1 MSDLQTLIDEFLG
14 LHWAY
19 HPIDATFAGAP
30 GFDDVLPP
38 ADAGAAARERAALQR
53 LGERLERTVVPNDAA
68 SRLDTKLMRAQIAA
82 AQAALGERPRF
93 ANPVW
98 YTGEVAFGLISLL
111 LAPSTAS
118 EPHAFVARLAAVPD
132 FLAAA
137 STQLSAAAVP
147 ADWVRRAR
155 LECAAIERLLAH
167 GLPQHPYA
175 QGVPLAT
182 VSAARAALQCFYASL
197 ESIPDADP
205 ACGTAYLALLVREV
219 HGLAHTPESLERE
232 AAAAYGEAL
241 AALCD
246 FAARLDN
253 NRNWREQLAALA
265 EIGPAG
271 NDVLPTYRAWHERAM
286 HDAYALVS
294 PAREYA
300 LEFAYLPDWA
310 RPVASDLY
318 FLFYRSPA
326 PYAARSAST
335 YWVAPPGDSR
345 DEGRRLH
352 NTAAIKQIH
361 AVHHGSIG
369 HHTQNARARSAPSRL
384 ARVAGTDCAAG
395 IMFLGAGTMVEG
407 WACYAEDLLAEISD
421 FYSDAERLQ
430 LAYFELR
437 NIACCL
443 ADIRLHTGT
452 WTLDEMR
459 RFYRDGVGFAPSR
472 VWSET
477 TRNSIFPG
485 SRLMYWTGAQQI
497 KALRAR
503 SPLPTKSFHDA
514 LLAFG
519 AMPVAWIAEELAACS
534 ASARC

>member
-53 LGERLERTVVPNDAA
+53 LGERLERMVVPNDAA
-68 SRLDTKLMRAQIAA
+68 SRLDAKLMRAQIAA

-111 LAPSTAS
+111 LAPSSAS
-118 EPHAFVARLAAVPD
+118 EPRAFVARLAAVPD

-182 VSAARAALQCFYASL
+182 VSAARAALQRFYASL
-197 ESIPDADP
+197 ASIPDADP

-241 AALCD
+241 AALYD

-335 YWVAPPGDSR
+335 YWVAPPGGLTRRGPAPAQHRGDQTNPCGASR
-345 DEGRRLH
+345 QHRSSHAERPRVQRTLAARARRGDRLRRGHHVPGSGDDGRRL
-352 NTAAIKQIH
+352 
-361 AVHHGSIG
+361 GLL
-369 HHTQNARARSAPSRL
+369 RRRSARRNLRL
-384 ARVAGTDCAAG
+384 LQRCRTLTAR
-395 IMFLGAGTMVEG
+395 
-407 WACYAEDLLAEISD
+407 LLRTAQHCMLPRGHPAT
-421 FYSDAERLQ
+421 YGNLDAR
-430 LAYFELR
+430 
-437 NIACCL
+437 
-443 ADIRLHTGT
+443 
-452 WTLDEMR
+452 
-459 RFYRDGVGFAPSR
+459 
-472 VWSET
+472 
-477 TRNSIFPG
+477 
-485 SRLMYWTGAQQI
+485 
-497 KALRAR
+497 
-503 SPLPTKSFHDA
+503 
-514 LLAFG
+514 
-519 AMPVAWIAEELAACS
+519 
-534 ASARC
+534 